1 MHDRPVIIA
10 PAPSQS
16 RIDSAPPS
24 VMPFTCQPCVRRKV
38 KCDRS
43 VPACLSCGKAKLEC
57 IYQPPAA
64 RACKRKRV
72 DMDEHKRLARCE
84 QMFQEHG
91 ILTPADATM
100 AAGPSSYRNN
110 NNIDIIAK
118 KSLQSTPELSHLP
131 LQASNS
137 NQSDA
142 GTTGKLLSGDGKSR
156 YIDSSLWLDAEEVD
170 MREISEHEEE
180 EEEHDPTAI
189 GPGSLTED
197 PISGALLGG
206 HVDAM
211 KLWTV
216 HVHNVEPLCKIL
228 HIPTTTNMV
237 EIASQ
242 QPATASK
249 ANECLLFAIYHS
261 AVFSMTD
268 EDCVQE
274 FSQSRTPLM
283 LLYRNA
289 FQQALVNASWL
300 KTTEMPVLQ
309 ALVLFL
315 VAMRTQMDPHTFWIL
330 TGVAVRIAQRMGL
343 HRDGESLGLPP
354 FDVEIRRRLFWQ
366 LLPLEGYAGQ
376 VSGTGIAL
384 APDSWDTKQPL
395 NINDDQ
401 IYPGMTQQPFE
412 QEGASEMIFCLTRTE
427 MSNFYTRTGVRM
439 KEVGASIQF
448 RASTELESAIDRV
461 LGIIEAKYLRY
472 CDIVN
477 PLHFLTLGIAR
488 SAANAVRLRNRMKK
502 RANIDDRE
510 RRELFHLAQ
519 TILDT
524 DIVLCSNPNMKNFQ
538 WQIKAFFLW
547 DALLCMLTSLAKVG
561 FLSSAELDTTWR
573 KMGEIYS
580 NHPEI
585 LEARKGGALHIA
597 VGKLTLKAWA
607 ANSPSDYDCPAE
619 PAFITTLRSLYRE
632 TKPKIKGSADY
643 NNTSNPNGN
652 DDNDDNITND
662 AVTEESLSPSL
673 EDIFASLDGAKL
685 DFGENNFNL
694 GSADWTFWDQSYR

>member
-206 HVDAM
+206 LQSLGQYYPSHVDAM

-343 HRDGESLGLPP
+343 HRD
-354 FDVEIRRRLFWQ
+354 
-366 LLPLEGYAGQ
+366 
-376 VSGTGIAL
+376 
-384 APDSWDTKQPL
+384 
-395 NINDDQ
+395 
-401 IYPGMTQQPFE
+401 
-412 QEGASEMIFCLTRTE
+412 
-427 MSNFYTRTGVRM
+427 
-439 KEVGASIQF
+439 
-448 RASTELESAIDRV
+448 
-461 LGIIEAKYLRY
+461 
-472 CDIVN
+472 
-477 PLHFLTLGIAR
+477 
-488 SAANAVRLRNRMKK
+488 
-502 RANIDDRE
+502 
-510 RRELFHLAQ
+510 AQ

-561 FLSSAELDTTWR
+561 FLSSAELDTTWK

-652 DDNDDNITND
+652 DDNGDNITND